1 MQARQPNQ
9 IWKISELRSSN
20 LRKPLGEDIR
30 AMAKLT
36 KIQYDKKLSEG
47 ITKICQRNDIIM
59 MGIFGSFAR
68 GDQQTK
74 SDVDV
79 LIKFEKGKE
88 KGLLG
93 LVQLKR
99 NFQNVFKRKT
109 DLLTVGGLSPY
120 LRKDILN
127 EMKVIY
133 EKR

>member
-1 MQARQPNQ
+1 MAIN
-9 IWKISELRSSN
+9 IISSKKISAR
-20 LRKPLGEDIR
+20 
-30 AMAKLT
+30 LT
-36 KIQYDKKLSEG
+36 KICKN
-47 ITKICQRNDIIM
+47 NDIIM
-59 MGIFGSFAR
+59 LGIFGSYAR
-68 GDQQTK
+68 GKQRAK

-88 KGLLG
+88 KGLIG

-120 LRKDILN
+120 LKKDVLN
-127 EMKVIY
+127 EIKVLY

>member
-1 MQARQPNQ
+1 
-9 IWKISELRSSN
+9 
-20 LRKPLGEDIR
+20 
-30 AMAKLT
+30 MAKT
-36 KIQYDKKLSEG
+36 QIQNILNSNKTADK
-47 ITKICQRNDIIM
+47 ITKICRNNDIVM

-68 GDQQTK
+68 GEQRAK

-88 KGLLG
+88 KGLIG

-120 LRKDILN
+120 LKKDVLN
-127 EMKVIY
+127 EMKVLY